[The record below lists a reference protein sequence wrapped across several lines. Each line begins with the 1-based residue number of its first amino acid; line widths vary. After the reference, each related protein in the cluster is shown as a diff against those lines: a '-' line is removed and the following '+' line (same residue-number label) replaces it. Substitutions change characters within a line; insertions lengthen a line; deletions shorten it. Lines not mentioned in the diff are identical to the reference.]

1 MKLTIK
7 EWRRAK
13 EISQEKMAD
22 LCGVHINTY
31 RAWEDNPE
39 EIRIGKAV
47 LIANKLNIPLE
58 DILFT
63 R

>member
-13 EISQEKMAD
+13 EISQEQMAD
-22 LCGVHINTY
+22 LIGVHINTY

-39 EIRIGKAV
+39 DIRIGKAV
-47 LIANKLNIPLE
+47 LIADKLGIPLE

-63 R
+63 H

>member
-13 EISQEKMAD
+13 EISQERMAS

-31 RAWEDNPE
+31 RAWEENPE
-39 EIRIGKAV
+39 DIRIGKAV
-47 LIANKLNIPLE
+47 LISDILGIPLE